1 MKNIEEIDKRFF
13 GTLLDNIDTKKVSV
27 MVSADHSTPCIIK
40 AHSDDPVPILVS
52 GESIKKDQTVRV
64 TEEEAKKGSMGFLEG
79 SQVVKTC
86 LQLIKSQT

>member
-1 MKNIEEIDKRFF
+1 
-13 GTLLDNIDTKKVSV
+13 

-64 TEEEAKKGSMGFLEG
+64 TEEEAKKGSIGLLEG

-86 LQLIKSQT
+86 LQLIKSQM